1 MKKRYLITGLLV
13 LALVVAF
20 AATACGEAEETT
32 TTAAPTS
39 TTAAPSTETTA
50 PSTDTTAPSTDT
62 TTGGPA
68 TGTPIKV
75 GFSNSI
81 TGFSAAPAASTG
93 NGVALMAKIINADGG
108 VNGRPLEIIM
118 LDDKSDVPPAL
129 ANINKLIQEDKVA
142 ATVGP
147 FAQFMQEPARA
158 IAEQTGTPMV
168 GMGPATL
175 EQLAATTQYQM
186 SVMVSA
192 APPTHADALTKV
204 IKANGWKNV
213 LAIADQLAIHQ
224 ETLDLVAQSG
234 PTEGFTLTK
243 LPDTFGF
250 DQTDF
255 QPILNKLMEAYNGQ
269 KPDAIALFV
278 NPIAMPPLYK
288 GLRALGVDVPIQGSP
303 AASNPAIFAMGP
315 DAVEGLLVL
324 DSGGLVNP
332 AALPDD
338 WPLKTG
344 QLAFYEAYQA
354 EYGNAPD
361 FFAAA
366 GADLVAV
373 LAEAMKQAGDPDDKA
388 AVAKALTNI
397 KDLVA
402 LQGIVTFTPEATSQG
417 VTGQMVEF
425 QVKNAQFVLVNTV
438 N

>member
-13 LALVVAF
+13 LVLVVAF

-32 TTAAPTS
+32 TTAAPTT
-39 TTAAPSTETTA
+39 TTAAPTTTTAA

-68 TGTPIKV
+68 TGAPIKV

-81 TGFSAAPAASTG
+81 TGFAAAPAASTG
-93 NGVALMAKIINADGG
+93 NGVALMVEQLNANGG
-108 VNGRPLEIIM
+108 INGRPLEVIM

-129 ANINKLIQEDKVA
+129 ANLNKMIQEDKVA

-147 FAQFMQEPARA
+147 FAQFIQEPARA

-175 EQLAATTQYQM
+175 EQLASTTQYQM

-224 ETLDLVAQSG
+224 ETLDLVAKSG
-234 PTEGFTLTK
+234 PAEGFTLTK

-255 QPILNKLMEAYNGQ
+255 QPILNKLMEAYNAQ
-269 KPDAIALFV
+269 KPDAVALFV

-288 GLRALGVDVPIQGSP
+288 GLRSLGVDVPIQGSP

-338 WPLKTG
+338 WPLKAG
-344 QLAFYEAYQA
+344 QMAFYEAYQA
-354 EYGNAPD
+354 KYGQGPD

-366 GADLVAV
+366 GADLVVV

-388 AVAKALTNI
+388 AVAKALTNL

-425 QVKNAQFVLVNTV
+425 QVKGAQFVLVNTV